1 MAKTIKR
8 KVKSKKPL
16 NLNQLKRLCLK
27 KDKNIIKLKELEI
40 IVAQEKDEGT
50 KYKLILDGSA
60 LVNGQYISDYLLTGK
75 KQNKGEMVFLN
86 GVSKSEDNDYWE
98 PNGVQVCDGNIISFD
113 CMDGLMV
120 YSK

>member
-60 LVNGQYISDYLLTGK
+60 LVNGQYISD
-75 KQNKGEMVFLN
+75 
-86 GVSKSEDNDYWE
+86 
-98 PNGVQVCDGNIISFD
+98 
-113 CMDGLMV
+113 
-120 YSK
+120 

>member
-40 IVAQEKDEGT
+40 IVAQEKDEG
-50 KYKLILDGSA
+50 
-60 LVNGQYISDYLLTGK
+60 
-75 KQNKGEMVFLN
+75 QNIN
-86 GVSKSEDNDYWE
+86 
-98 PNGVQVCDGNIISFD
+98 
-113 CMDGLMV
+113 
-120 YSK
+120 